1 MQSMDKRKAKTY
13 RDKLTDRRVSLVG
26 QVQAAEL
33 YSRERDAEATQDP
46 ADMAANAYTK
56 ELLMSMS
63 TNDRQLLESIDAALD
78 RIEAGKYG
86 KCVHCGQPIQE
97 KRLEA
102 VPWARHCL
110 TCQDLNERGLLT
122 HDDEESRSGTGVPP
136 VSPRKDARATSCDI
150 IGSLSLVWRGCL
162 IFGSTDFRERGRP
175 RPHFR

>member
-1 MQSMDKRKAKTY
+1 MQNMDKRKAKTF
-13 RDKLTDRRVSLVG
+13 RDKLMDRRVSLVG
-26 QVQAAEL
+26 QVQAAEA

-63 TNDRQLLESIDAALD
+63 TNDRQLLESIDAALE
-78 RIEAGKYG
+78 RIEAGQYG

-122 HDDEESRSGTGVPP
+122 QDDE
-136 VSPRKDARATSCDI
+136 
-150 IGSLSLVWRGCL
+150 
-162 IFGSTDFRERGRP
+162 
-175 RPHFR
+175 